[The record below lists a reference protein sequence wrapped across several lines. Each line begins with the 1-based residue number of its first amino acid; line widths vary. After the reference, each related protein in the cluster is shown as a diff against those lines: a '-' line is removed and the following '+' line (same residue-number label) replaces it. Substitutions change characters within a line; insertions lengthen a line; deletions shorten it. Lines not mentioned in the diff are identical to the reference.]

1 MEIKT
6 KKDDKNLTITLEGRL
21 DTNTSPELEKYLE
34 ELNSINNLTLDFEK
48 LNYISSAGL
57 RLILIFQK
65 TMKNNNGTM
74 IIKNVKEKIKEIFDI
89 TGFTGILTIE

>member
-6 KKDDKNLTITLEGRL
+6 KKDNNNLTITLEGRL
-21 DTNTSPELEKYLE
+21 DTNTAPELEKNLE

-57 RLILIFQK
+57 RVILIFQK
-65 TMKNNNGTM
+65 AMNNNNGTM
-74 IIKNVKEKIKEIFDI
+74 VIKNAKENIKEIFDI
-89 TGFTGILTIE
+89 TGFADILTIE

>member
-74 IIKNVKEKIKEIFDI
+74 VIKNVKENIKEIFDI